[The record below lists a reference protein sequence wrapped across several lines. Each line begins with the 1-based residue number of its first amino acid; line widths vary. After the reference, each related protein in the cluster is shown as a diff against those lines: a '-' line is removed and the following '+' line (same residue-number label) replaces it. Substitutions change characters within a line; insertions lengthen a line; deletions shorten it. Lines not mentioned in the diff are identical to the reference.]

1 MVRHGSDQSS
11 IGEGTSTVVD
21 MVNQNIDDEETSHQ
35 EKHWGEILE
44 RTVSKSNLMLVNGTT
59 HQKITSDHQNL
70 PRKLSDQ
77 LSDIKSSI
85 SLNME
90 MK

>member
-21 MVNQNIDDEETSHQ
+21 MINQNIEDEETSHQ

-44 RTVSKSNLMLVNGTT
+44 RTVSKSNLMLVNGT
-59 HQKITSDHQNL
+59 HHKIASDHQTL